1 MGRSLIQ
8 GRIAKMPQR
17 ADDDDDDDDADD
29 DDLYIYND
37 VMHHV
42 RLYITKISQFC

>member
-1 MGRSLIQ
+1 
-8 GRIAKMPQR
+8 MPKNDSDDGDGE
-17 ADDDDDDDDADD
+17 DDDDDD

-42 RLYITKISQFC
+42 CLYITKISQFC

>member
-1 MGRSLIQ
+1 MGRSLVQ
-8 GRIAKMPQR
+8 GIRIAKMRQR
-17 ADDDDDDDDADD
+17 ADDDDDDDD

-42 RLYITKISQFC
+42 CLYITKISQFC